1 MRNTSKPTV
10 DLAAAVQA
18 VGDQQPQALT
28 LEELIRA
35 YDAHTCAAETLRL
48 RKWITALGKLSAW
61 EVSTEQLSAGAQA
74 MIEAGYKPSAP
85 NRDLSALGTVYRWA
99 IARRICP
106 RGFRSP
112 TIGAQRF
119 GEEPRRVYVS
129 DEESA
134 ALRRLSLAYKDRRF
148 GVFVNL
154 LLDCGARKS
163 ELYERR
169 WCDVDLQRREIL
181 LATSK
186 NGTPRTLH
194 FSQSTLALMLR
205 VYPHRRDEQLL
216 FEGRVHDQPIHYRVA
231 WRKLTEQIGRPDL
244 RQHDTRHV
252 VAAGMLRNGVS
263 LPVAAQAIGNSPSV
277 LATRYGHLEVQTLR
291 KAVEAQ
297 WTQPGL

>member
-1 MRNTSKPTV
+1 MRNTPRPTV
-10 DLAAAVQA
+10 DLTAAVRA
-18 VGDQQPQALT
+18 VAEYHAQALT
-28 LEELIRA
+28 LEELIQA
-35 YDAHTCAAETLRL
+35 FDAQNCAADSLRL
-48 RKWITALGKLSAW
+48 RKWILALGKLSAW
-61 EVSTEQLSAGAQA
+61 EISTEQLTAGAQA

-85 NRDLSALGTVYRWA
+85 NRDLSALGTIYRWA
-99 IARRICP
+99 ISRRICP

-112 TIGAQRF
+112 TIGVQRF
-119 GEEPRRVYVS
+119 NEEPRRVYVS

-134 ALRRLSLAYKDRRF
+134 ALRRLSLAYTDRRF

-169 WCDVDLQRREIL
+169 WSDVDLQRREIL

-194 FSQSTLALMLR
+194 FSLATHALMMR
-205 VYPHRRDEQLL
+205 AYPHRGDDQLL
-216 FEGRVHDQPIHYRVA
+216 FEGRVHNQPIDYRVA
-231 WRKLTEQIGRPDL
+231 WRKLTQQIGRPDL
-244 RQHDTRHV
+244 RQHDTRHM

-263 LPVAAQAIGNSPSV
+263 LPVAAQAIGNSPAV
-277 LATRYGHLEVQTLR
+277 LAARYGHLEVQTLR
-291 KAVEAQ
+291 KAVQAQ